1 MGACEL
7 QDGFQGWIS
16 RMDEK
21 EQAAPACPWK
31 KLCHIFKGGAPGWMR
46 RERLHLPAH
55 GKHFAIFYS
64 VELLDEFE
72 GLSSRMDEK
81 EQAAP
86 ACPWKK
92 LCYIFKGGAPGWVRR
107 ARLSLPARYG
117 GS

>member
-1 MGACEL
+1 MGEKGTTEPAL
-7 QDGFQGWIS
+7 PLWGRPSS
-16 RMDEK
+16 RMD
-21 EQAAPACPWK
+21 
-31 KLCHIFKGGAPGWMR
+31 FKGGSPGFMR
-46 RERLHLPAH
+46 RERLHLAAH